1 MKETRAWNVP
11 HYKRLHNCLLT
22 SLGEEYLAQTSYLE
36 FDAADEVVKDEK
48 LRSLAVCEKEEL
60 NVVIG
65 GTFHFGARHFG
76 RVSGEDIWYVVFAEK
91 CAETIE
97 ANRRADE

>member
-76 RVSGEDIWYVVFAEK
+76 RVSGEDIWYVIPVVEYAELS
-91 CAETIE
+91 E
-97 ANRRADE
+97 AYKRANG

>member
-22 SLGEEYLAQTSYLE
+22 SLDDQ
-36 FDAADEVVKDEK
+36 
-48 LRSLAVCEKEEL
+48 RSLANTDYMEFEQSDDLDLQSLSSCRKEEL

-65 GTFHFGARHFG
+65 GTFHFGASQFG
-76 RVSGEDIWYVVFAEK
+76 RVSGEDIWLVPIVS
-91 CAETIE
+91 
-97 ANRRADE
+97 